1 MKHVIYFLT
10 SIFLLVTG
18 AAAQTGSR
26 VITTAVPFLEIPP
39 SSVGL
44 GMGNTGAATLSDES
58 LFYNP
63 AKMLSGDYTQKVSLS
78 YMPWLSDV
86 APDMN
91 LASVNYL
98 TRNES
103 GNHGFG
109 FNLTYFTEGNILL
122 RDNNGTTLSTQK
134 TNEFAFSG
142 TYCLALSYSSALAVS
157 FRGIYSGLASM
168 FGTPDNPSYTLK
180 PAFDVA
186 TDISYYKSFELD
198 FSHKIMVGANLSNLG
213 PKMSYDQ
220 GADGKVFLP
229 TTLRLGVG
237 YNDEVNEDN
246 GFTVGLDLSK
256 LLVPTPPIYDNSGT
270 IIKGKNPDRG
280 VLNALFTSFSDAP
293 GGLSEELKEIY
304 ATVGGEYRFQNIFS
318 FRAGLSYEDPTKGDR
333 KFVSLGVGCRGT
345 VYDQQLQFNMSYLV
359 PFGNS
364 TVTSPLRNSVGL
376 TLIYFI
382 GESGSN
388 ER

>member
-78 YMPWLSDV
+78 YMLWLSDV

-142 TYCLALSYSSALAVS
+142 TYCLSLSYSSALAVS

-246 GFTVGLDLSK
+246 GFTVG
-256 LLVPTPPIYDNSGT
+256 
-270 IIKGKNPDRG
+270 
-280 VLNALFTSFSDAP
+280 
-293 GGLSEELKEIY
+293 
-304 ATVGGEYRFQNIFS
+304 
-318 FRAGLSYEDPTKGDR
+318 
-333 KFVSLGVGCRGT
+333 
-345 VYDQQLQFNMSYLV
+345 
-359 PFGNS
+359 
-364 TVTSPLRNSVGL
+364 
-376 TLIYFI
+376 
-382 GESGSN
+382 
-388 ER
+388 